1 MHCYLFC
8 GILPM
13 SFFHDDVTTYYF
25 GTAMSKENDNIYPM
39 IIFFNYW
46 AQLILYKS
54 LLKPHT

>member
-1 MHCYLFC
+1 
-8 GILPM
+8 M